1 MCLAEE
7 ITHDILSFQG
17 YGDPKKHSG
26 WQSIVDIV
34 QSHLDANLELMKRV
48 IETDAVMES
57 NRFRRMSKLKKIIH
71 CLKS

>member
-1 MCLAEE
+1 MCIAER
-7 ITHDILSFQG
+7 IAHDILRLQG
-17 YGDPKKHSG
+17 YREPKRHPH

-57 NRFRRMSKLKKIIH
+57 NIFRRMSKLKKIIH